1 MIVLLVAAAVVVA
14 APFGA
19 AVLVTVASHH
29 EDAAR
34 TLAGRP
40 PGRLSAIARRLV
52 CLRIG
57 GATDPRRQARGYPPA
72 PRLPAGRYPP
82 VPPAPPAPPVPPVP
96 PPGDRTHGPARIL
109 TLRR

>member
-19 AVLVTVASHH
+19 AVLVTIASHH

-40 PGRLSAIARRLV
+40 PGRLAAIARRLV
-52 CLRIG
+52 CMRIG
-57 GATDPRRQARGYPPA
+57 GITYPRRQARGYPPA
-72 PRLPAGRYPP
+72 AGRTAGRYPSEP
-82 VPPAPPAPPVPPVP
+82 SEP
-96 PPGDRTHGPARIL
+96 PPGDGTLGPARIL
-109 TLRR
+109 TLR